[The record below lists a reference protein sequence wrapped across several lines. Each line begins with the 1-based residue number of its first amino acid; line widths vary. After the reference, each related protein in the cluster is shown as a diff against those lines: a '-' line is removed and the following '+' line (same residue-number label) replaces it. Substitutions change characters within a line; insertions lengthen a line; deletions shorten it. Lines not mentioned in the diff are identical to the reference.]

1 MIDSISN
8 FSCIIEVSRILDF
21 DCLRP
26 KSDMPRCASSE
37 IQKDQFASV
46 RMSSHMQK
54 PKVIA

>member
-37 IQKDQFASV
+37 PSK
-46 RMSSHMQK
+46 K
-54 PKVIA
+54 TNLLL